1 VKSPKA
7 PRAPVKK
14 IVVTRGSMRVKKS
27 TNVGA
32 SLEAHR
38 STSSSDDV
46 RVATGIFASIFCVT
60 FVFTYFFWTEFDE
73 EVYRFGQ

>member
-14 IVVTRGSMRVKKS
+14 VVVTHGSTRAKKS
-27 TNVGA
+27 INIGA

-46 RVATGIFASIFCVT
+46 CVATGLFASILRDFHT
-60 FVFTYFFWTEFDE
+60 HVFFLDRT
-73 EVYRFGQ
+73 